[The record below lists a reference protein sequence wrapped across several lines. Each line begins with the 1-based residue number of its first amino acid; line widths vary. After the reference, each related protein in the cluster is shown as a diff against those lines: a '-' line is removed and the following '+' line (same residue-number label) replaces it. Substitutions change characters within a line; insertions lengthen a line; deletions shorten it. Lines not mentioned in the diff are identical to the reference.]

1 MVFGLFRR
9 RGRGPI
15 SQCIERESDNS
26 RTAGLSQTRP
36 SLALATTTA
45 GVVLSSR
52 ARAFLEPRSQK
63 IGTMRHARRTLPAIE
78 GPTREA
84 DGPQTCPMIR
94 LTRARSAACAGRS
107 RFASAFSRRPVGK
120 AARVWCIWPL
130 FCCAVP
136 GTATAGFYYLLDHRR
151 APAMGP

>member
-1 MVFGLFRR
+1 MVFGLFPR
-9 RGRGPI
+9 RGCGPI
-15 SQCIERESDNS
+15 SQCVKRESDNS
-26 RTAGLSQTRP
+26 RTAGSSQTRP
-36 SLALATTTA
+36 PLSPATTTA
-45 GVVLSSR
+45 GAVLRSR

-63 IGTMRHARRTLPAIE
+63 IGTMRHARRALPAIE

-84 DGPQTCPMIR
+84 DGPPTRPMIR
-94 LTRARSAACAGRS
+94 PTRAGSAAGDGRS

-136 GTATAGFYYLLDHRR
+136 GTATAGFYYLLDRRR